1 MKIELH
7 EQQPVEGVLEMDIYR
22 RGVLIE
28 HIVEHNIVVNG
39 GRNRLAQLIA
49 GKSTN
54 HVTKIGFGTASKI
67 PEIADEALT
76 TPFLKAIDSATVS
89 GGDAI
94 FKWSLAETEPPN
106 GLDIR
111 EFGLFTSDNVMVTR
125 LVRARVIGKD
135 VDMTIDGTYTL
146 HF

>member
-1 MKIELH
+1 MNIELND
-7 EQQPVEGVLEMDIYR
+7 EAVVRGILEMDIYR

-39 GRNRLAQLIA
+39 GRNRLAALIT
-49 GKSTN
+49 GNSTKR
-54 HVTKIGFGTASKI
+54 VTKIGFGTSGVI
-67 PEIADEALT
+67 PEISNLT
-76 TPFLKAIDSATVS
+76 LQDLYTKTIDSAVVV
-89 GGDAI
+89 GNDAV
-94 FKWSLAETEPPN
+94 FKWSLAENEPPA

-111 EFGLFTSDNVMVTR
+111 EFGLITEDNILVTR